1 MLILFLYYFFIF
13 FLLQNVSP
21 EHTHIVVYLDAITVV
36 FEEASVG
43 GSPRSL
49 PMACIEAGNDHTLPN
64 LALRSLSI
72 LITLNFV
79 IQLSNDDSQF

>member
-1 MLILFLYYFFIF
+1 MFIFFFIYLF

-21 EHTHIVVYLDAITVV
+21 AHTPDIVVYLDAITVV
-36 FEEASVG
+36 FEEASVA

-64 LALRSLSI
+64 LALRSSFI
-72 LITLNFV
+72 LITSSFA
-79 IQLSNDDSQF
+79 IPLSNADWQF